1 MLKLTSLIAA
11 GRPHISASCC
21 PGSSTHFAAR
31 AASTATSGAEVLSP
45 AVAFLV
51 GAKRIDASIV
61 RRLPR
66 SGPKHRLLKGDVL
79 RYLANPTIV
88 DNPPDGPGP
97 ATSAGTVVVEEAFI
111 PAAYYSARVNVS
123 DLVAFVKNYNDERR
137 TTLTV
142 SDFFTRAAYL
152 ALKAVPEASAR
163 WVESSNTR
171 AALEPTSIFLTR
183 LSPFGVTSART
194 IVANPEDVGA
204 TKLAKTFVASLS
216 SSPSSPAFSV
226 YDAVLSPF
234 AELNPYPSTA
244 EPVIFSIGPI
254 AKERP
259 RRVVPA
265 SARSL
270 DPLDVLAGLPSK
282 SSPSSVSSSAP
293 TIPSAKAKDQ
303 APQANVV
310 LQKLKTAPQQTSHS
324 AVDEIDFLAKPSP
337 SGFYTGSFA
346 SECEPHVDYIVPVDL
361 TVDRRAVSA
370 KAAGAFLKTW
380 EKLLKTPKALL

>member
-1 MLKLTSLIAA
+1 MLVAA
-11 GRPHISASCC
+11 VRPRPAALCC
-21 PGSSTHFAAR
+21 LAGSTRFPAR
-31 AASTATSGAEVLSP
+31 AASTSTVGAEVLSP

-51 GAKRIDASIV
+51 GVKRIDASIV

-66 SGPKHRLLKGDVL
+66 SGPKDRLLKGDVL
-79 RYLANPTIV
+79 RYLANPGIL
-88 DNPPDGPGP
+88 DNAPDAPGP
-97 ATSAGTVVVEEAFI
+97 AQSAGTAVEEAFI
-111 PAAYYSARVNVS
+111 PAAYYSARVNVN

-152 ALKAVPEASAR
+152 ALKVVPEASAH
-163 WVESSNTR
+163 WVESSKTR
-171 AALEPTSIFLTR
+171 ASLEPTSIFLTR
-183 LSPFGVTSART
+183 LSPFGVTAART
-194 IVANPEDVGA
+194 IVANPDDVGA
-204 TKLAKTFVASLS
+204 GKLAKTFVASSS

-244 EPVIFSIGPI
+244 EPVIFSIGSI

-259 RRVVPA
+259 PRAAAA
-265 SARSL
+265 SARGL
-270 DPLDVLAGLPSK
+270 DALDILTGLPSQ
-282 SSPSSVSSSAP
+282 SSPSSISSSPSSSAS
-293 TIPSAKAKDQ
+293 TTPSANVKDQ

-310 LQKLKTAPQQTSHS
+310 LKKLKTPSKQTSGV

-346 SECEPHVDYIVPVDL
+346 SECEPHIDYIVPVDL

-370 KAAGAFLKTW
+370 KAAGSFLKTW